1 MVEKT
6 HQKPQSLPYERNN
19 EYKMKGSRNPWKA
32 QPKIKLNEK
41 ETSSNQLKR
50 QQDQCSTN
58 DIESASSDDILVE
71 TLDAISNKTL
81 IKIWKIAF

>member
-6 HQKPQSLPYERNN
+6 HQKPQSLSHERNN